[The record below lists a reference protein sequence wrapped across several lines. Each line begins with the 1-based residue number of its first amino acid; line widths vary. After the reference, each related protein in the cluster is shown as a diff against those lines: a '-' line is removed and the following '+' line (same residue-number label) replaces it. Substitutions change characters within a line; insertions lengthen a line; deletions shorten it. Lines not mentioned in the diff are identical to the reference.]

1 LEAQAFAQH
10 VQVRGW
16 KIPYLKELLDYE
28 LAVAQTLI
36 DMKARVVQFPFEPM
50 PLLRALAD
58 ERIPDQILQEG
69 QFEIEILP
77 DTNLYLI

>member
-1 LEAQAFAQH
+1 
-10 VQVRGW
+10 
-16 KIPYLKELLDYE
+16 
-28 LAVAQTLI
+28 VAQTLI